1 VDRFPRSST
10 GTCRRGCY
18 VFRVA
23 QITRGTPLEHAV
35 AVDLVTVA
43 PGQTSEIHRHNG
55 TETVL
60 LVIEGSGTISVRGSS
75 YGVSPGTRL
84 IIGKGVFHGVRTEGE
99 GLTFL
104 SVQSPP
110 ILDEGRGVL
119 DLEPLGG

>member
-1 VDRFPRSST
+1 MSGIIDQDLPTEVFD
-10 GTCRRGCY
+10 

-43 PGQTSEIHRHNG
+43 PGQTSAIHRHNG
-55 TETVL
+55 TDSVL
-60 LVIEGSGTISVRGSS
+60 LVIEGSGTIHVGESS
-75 YGVSPGTRL
+75 YAVRKGTRI
-84 IIGKGVFHGVRTEGE
+84 IIGKGVFHGVSTEGE

-119 DLEPLGG
+119 DLEPMGA